1 MKVLNFDDNKLSGFC
16 VVFSFIRFSK
26 NLETLKYDKNEYFM
40 DLREKVRE
48 LYEHII
54 YRNMNKLHILN
65 QAPFDIGIKK
75 YYEGVY
81 DNYLGKKQIFK
92 T

>member
-1 MKVLNFDDNKLSGFC
+1 
-16 VVFSFIRFSK
+16 
-26 NLETLKYDKNEYFM
+26 M

-92 T
+92 TESTILQHIHKKINFMIKQN